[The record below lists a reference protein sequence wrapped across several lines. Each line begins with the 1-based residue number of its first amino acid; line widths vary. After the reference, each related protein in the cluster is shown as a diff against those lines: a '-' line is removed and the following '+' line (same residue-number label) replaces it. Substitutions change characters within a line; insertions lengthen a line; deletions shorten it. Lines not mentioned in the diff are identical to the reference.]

1 MLGSV
6 VGRVIKCGLGWCV
19 LSRIEPLQS
28 YHPDSRS
35 HQLQADIESLPAV
48 GIVLVLL
55 GTWLLPTLKQY
66 VQTIARHILWVVAT
80 TGLIVGLWVL

>member
-28 YHPDSRS
+28 YHPDSKS

-48 GIVLVLL
+48 GIVLYSTIRNMAITFMQTICADQCTPHTL
-55 GTWLLPTLKQY
+55 GLLLPQ
-66 VQTIARHILWVVAT
+66 
-80 TGLIVGLWVL
+80 G

>member
-19 LSRIEPLQS
+19 LSRIEPLQR
-28 YHPDSRS
+28 YHPDSKS

-55 GTWLLPTLKQY
+55 GTWLLPTCKQY
-66 VQTIARHILWVVAT
+66 VQTIARHILSVVAT